1 MNNGHNSQ
9 NSGYITAG
17 NPYTVAPC
25 TANTRAVSLPIPESQ
40 VTKVE
45 TKLTDERG
53 KAGTR
58 ADRDAPVLQPVMRTI
73 FPFMSTPS
81 ATWAADAV

>member
-1 MNNGHNSQ
+1 MNNGHKSQ
-9 NSGYITAG
+9 NEAISQPGIPTQWPPAQQ
-17 NPYTVAPC
+17 TLAQFPC
-25 TANTRAVSLPIPESQ
+25 QFLNHKSL
-40 VTKVE
+40 
-45 TKLTDERG
+45 KLTDERG